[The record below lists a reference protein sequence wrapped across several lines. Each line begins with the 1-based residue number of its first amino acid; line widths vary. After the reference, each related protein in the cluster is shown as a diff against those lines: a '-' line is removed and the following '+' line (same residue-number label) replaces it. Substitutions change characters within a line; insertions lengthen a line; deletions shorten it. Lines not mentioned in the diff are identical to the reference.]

1 MESGSVLSEPSS
13 AAFSANRA
21 LFAAPERTTSMTIL
35 SSGGTTTTAVP
46 QAKPRMAHLETL
58 EAKMASI
65 EVSLSGSTPRR
76 RKGTSLGGSSS
87 VRSSP
92 RPESAPATKEV
103 RSALQDR
110 EAIIQSLRMQLG
122 LGKLPRP
129 CGTPLTEAERP
140 AAEQRHHRLKI
151 DAENKKIAIRNLKA
165 ALDKLD
171 ITDNIDV
178 RIRQAELEYALGR
191 EELQLLS
198 LVEEIQALQSRL
210 EKSKPEANSIYN
222 ILQNGTNLSLHAV
235 QVTVGRWA
243 ATSRTDCPGM
253 WVEWAL
259 DGEGLY
265 RGDRIIEVNGKILSG
280 RTKEEL
286 QKLIGTSS
294 RCQLVVIRQR
304 SMPFAQQQLL
314 QSQEDNMRLQHRISY
329 LEEQVKELQET
340 KESSSSPNSH
350 VTSISISSP
359 VPKIAEKP
367 EIFQRGNFITTI
379 VDGKPT
385 KNPPVTPQIVKPAHV
400 TKTTI
405 IKDSGMVNGHHINGD
420 DHRVSKNFSTSTV
433 SLTSNVSSKRDHE
446 EARRERYLQKSSGRI
461 ASCHAHHQQQ
471 QQISRSGDHLHEYSR
486 SSNTD
491 RKIESLSRK
500 LNGHQNQPRTHDL
513 RSVKSLDFDSDCGG
527 QSRDVDYTSE
537 PLGLKPLRPLPPKKP
552 LRLSLQRAQSLQTV
566 EGVLTDV
573 KRASKRPHHR
583 GMTPF
588 NGDQPIHTS
597 SLGRNKYI

>member
-1 MESGSVLSEPSS
+1 MESGSVLSEPTTT
-13 AAFSANRA
+13 AFGTNRA
-21 LFAAPERTTSMTIL
+21 FFGAPERTTSMTIL
-35 SSGGTTTTAVP
+35 STGGAPASATP
-46 QAKPRMAHLETL
+46 QGKPRMAHLETL

-92 RPESAPATKEV
+92 RPESAPAKEV

-129 CGTPLTEAERP
+129 CGTPLEENERP
-140 AAEQRHHRLKI
+140 AAEQRLHRLKI
-151 DAENKKIAIRNLKA
+151 DAENKKIAIRNLKS

-210 EKSKPEANSIYN
+210 DKSRPEANSIYS

-243 ATSRTDCPGM
+243 ASSRNDSPGV
-253 WVEWAL
+253 WIEWAL

-280 RTKEEL
+280 RTREEL
-286 QKLIGTSS
+286 QKLLGTAN

-304 SMPFAQQQLL
+304 AMPFAQQQLL
-314 QSQEDNMRLQHRISY
+314 QSQEDNLRLQHRISY
-329 LEEQVKELQET
+329 LEEQVKELQDT
-340 KESSSSPNSH
+340 KETRSSPTNNAH

-359 VPKIAEKP
+359 SLKVSEKP

-379 VDGKPT
+379 VDGKPA
-385 KNPPVTPQIVKPAHV
+385 KNPPSVPQKVKPSHI

-405 IKDSGMVNGHHINGD
+405 VKESGHNGHISNGEEN
-420 DHRVSKNFSTSTV
+420 RRNLSTSTV
-433 SLTSNVSSKRDHE
+433 SLTSSISSKRDFE
-446 EARRERYLQKSSGRI
+446 EARRERYAQKAGRI
-461 ASCHAHHQQQ
+461 ACHGHQH
-471 QQISRSGDHLHEYSR
+471 ISRSGDHLHEYTKST
-486 SSNTD
+486 SSD
-491 RKIESLSRK
+491 RKLEVLARK
-500 LNGHQNQPRTHDL
+500 TNGQIANHQRTHDL
-513 RSVKSLDFDSDCGG
+513 RSVKSLDFDSDCG

-537 PLGLKPLRPLPPKKP
+537 PLGSKPLRPLPPKKP

-566 EGVLTDV
+566 EAGLAELDK

-583 GMTPF
+583 GITPF
-588 NGDQPIHTS
+588 NGEANALHTA

>member
-1 MESGSVLSEPSS
+1 
-13 AAFSANRA
+13 
-21 LFAAPERTTSMTIL
+21 
-35 SSGGTTTTAVP
+35 
-46 QAKPRMAHLETL
+46 
-58 EAKMASI
+58 
-65 EVSLSGSTPRR
+65 
-76 RKGTSLGGSSS
+76 
-87 VRSSP
+87 
-92 RPESAPATKEV
+92 
-103 RSALQDR
+103 
-110 EAIIQSLRMQLG
+110 MQLG

-129 CGTPLTEAERP
+129 CGTPLEENERP
-140 AAEQRHHRLKI
+140 AAEQRLHRLKI
-151 DAENKKIAIRNLKA
+151 DAENKKIAIRNLKS

-210 EKSKPEANSIYN
+210 EKSKPEANSIYS

-235 QVTVGRWA
+235 HVTVGRWA
-243 ATSRTDCPGM
+243 ATSRNDCPGM
-253 WVEWAL
+253 WIEWAL
-259 DGEGLY
+259 EGEGLY

-280 RTKEEL
+280 RTREEL
-286 QKLIGTSS
+286 QRLIGNTS

-304 SMPFAQQQLL
+304 AMPFAQQQLL

-329 LEEQVKELQET
+329 LEDQVKELQEN
-340 KESSSSPNSH
+340 KESRSSPTNNAH

-359 VPKIAEKP
+359 NPKVPDKP

-385 KNPPVTPQIVKPAHV
+385 KSPPSVAQLSKATHV

-405 IKDSGMVNGHHINGD
+405 VKDSATNGHVNGDENV
-420 DHRVSKNFSTSTV
+420 RKNLSTSTV
-433 SLTSNVSSKRDHE
+433 SLTSNVSSKRDID
-446 EARRERYLQKSSGRI
+446 EARRERYAQRSSRI
-461 ASCHAHHQQQ
+461 ATCHGHHQH
-471 QQISRSGDHLHEYSR
+471 ISRSGDHLHEYTSK
-486 SSNTD
+486 SASTD
-491 RKIESLSRK
+491 RKLESLTRK
-500 LNGHQNQPRTHDL
+500 VNGHQNHLNHQRTHDL

-527 QSRDVDYTSE
+527 QQRDVDYTSE
-537 PLGLKPLRPLPPKKP
+537 PLGSKPLRPLPPKKP

-566 EGVLTDV
+566 EGALTELDK
-573 KRASKRPHHR
+573 KRASKRPHR

-588 NGDQPIHTS
+588 NGDQSNALHTA

>member
-1 MESGSVLSEPSS
+1 
-13 AAFSANRA
+13 
-21 LFAAPERTTSMTIL
+21 
-35 SSGGTTTTAVP
+35 
-46 QAKPRMAHLETL
+46 
-58 EAKMASI
+58 MASI

-92 RPESAPATKEV
+92 RPESAPTKEV

-129 CGTPLTEAERP
+129 CGTPLEESERP
-140 AAEQRHHRLKI
+140 AAEQRLHRLKI

-222 ILQNGTNLSLHAV
+222 ILQSGTNLSLHAV

-243 ATSRTDCPGM
+243 ATSRNDCPGM
-253 WVEWAL
+253 WIEWAL
-259 DGEGLY
+259 EGEGLY
-265 RGDRIIEVNGKILSG
+265 RGDRIIEVNGKIFSG
-280 RTKEEL
+280 RSREEL
-286 QKLIGTSS
+286 QRLIGSSS

-304 SMPFAQQQLL
+304 AMPFAQQQLI
-314 QSQEDNMRLQHRISY
+314 QSQEDNLRLQHRISY

-340 KESSSSPNSH
+340 KESRSSPTNNSH

-359 VPKIAEKP
+359 TPKLVEKP

-385 KNPPVTPQIVKPAHV
+385 KSPPAVAQLSKASHV

-405 IKDSGMVNGHHINGD
+405 VKDMNGHANGESEGV
-420 DHRVSKNFSTSTV
+420 RRNLSTSTV
-433 SLTSNVSSKRDHE
+433 SLTSNVSSKRDLE
-446 EARRERYLQKSSGRI
+446 EIRRERYVQRSGRL
-461 ASCHAHHQQQ
+461 ASCHGHHQQH
-471 QQISRSGDHLHEYSR
+471 ISRSGDHLHEYNKSA
-486 SSNTD
+486 SSD
-491 RKIESLSRK
+491 RKLEILARK
-500 LNGHQNQPRTHDL
+500 VNGHPNHLNHQRTHDL

-527 QSRDVDYTSE
+527 QPRDVDYTSE
-537 PLGLKPLRPLPPKKP
+537 PLGSKPLRPLPPKKP

-566 EGVLTDV
+566 EGTDLDK
-573 KRASKRPHHR
+573 KRANKRPHR

-588 NGDQPIHTS
+588 NGDQPNALHTA